1 MASNVAIVKRDQI
14 PPITRTYKENDVK
27 IIQGM
32 LEECLGLL
40 GWGA

>member
-1 MASNVAIVKRDQI
+1 MAPKVAIARRDQI
-14 PPITRTYKENDVK
+14 PPLSRNYKESDVK

-40 GWGA
+40 GGI